1 MENIQIH
8 KVTANDAE
16 FLHKLMNDEHVIDRL
31 SETETGIDIWIS
43 AIIEWEK
50 DQDEEDYIIYYNSIA
65 IGWLG
70 INNLLSADKKAYIKM
85 IVILPEYQGRG
96 IGKYVISQSV
106 EHLRLM
112 GYHSVILFTD
122 NSNVVAQKCYKK
134 CGFDITETI
143 MKKMS
148 NGKSIKRVKME
159 KVLKCY

>member
-1 MENIQIH
+1 MENIEIH

-16 FLHKLMNDEHVIDRL
+16 VLHKLMNDEHIIDRL

-43 AIIEWEK
+43 AIKEWEN
-50 DQDEEDYIIYYNSIA
+50 DHDEEDYIIYNNNIA

-70 INNLLSADKKAYIKM
+70 INNLLSADKQAYIKM
-85 IVILPEYQGRG
+85 IVLLPEYQGRG
-96 IGKYVISQSV
+96 IGKYVISQAV

-143 MKKMS
+143 MQKMS

-159 KVLKCY
+159 KALN

>member
-1 MENIQIH
+1 MENIEIR

-16 FLHKLMNDEHVIDRL
+16 FLHKLMNDEHIIDRL

-43 AIIEWEK
+43 AIIEWEN
-50 DQDEEDYIIYYNSIA
+50 DHDEEDYIIYNNNIA

-70 INNLLSADKKAYIKM
+70 INNLLSADKQAYIKM
-85 IVILPEYQGRG
+85 IVLLPEYQGRG
-96 IGKYVISQSV
+96 IGKYVISQAV

-143 MKKMS
+143 MQKMS

-159 KVLKCY
+159 KALN